1 MDPSRVGFH
10 CKPKMNLDLPTR
22 SRVDGSV
29 AVDEAQL
36 LTASMNELEVS
47 EDEEEE
53 DNRQGR
59 REGDDWIW
67 AVIGDVVR
75 SLRCGCE
82 EGKPEALML
91 M

>member
-36 LTASMNELEVS
+36 LTASTNELEVGTRKKRTT
-47 EDEEEE
+47 DK
-53 DNRQGR
+53 
-59 REGDDWIW
+59 EGEK
-67 AVIGDVVR
+67 AMTG
-75 SLRCGCE
+75 SGLLL
-82 EGKPEALML
+82 ATS
-91 M
+91 